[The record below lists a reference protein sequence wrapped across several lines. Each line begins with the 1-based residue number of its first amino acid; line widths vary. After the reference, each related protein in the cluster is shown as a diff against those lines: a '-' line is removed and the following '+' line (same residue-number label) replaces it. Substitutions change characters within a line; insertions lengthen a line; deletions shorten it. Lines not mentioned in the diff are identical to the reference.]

1 MERESNGIESYQ
13 RTSIKQY
20 ELIVSLST
28 LEDNIFKGL
37 FDVTFEENF
46 FKPSSIS
53 TDFFNKSILI
63 LVSLL

>member
-13 RTSIKQY
+13 STLIKYY

-37 FDVTFEENF
+37 FDVTFEVEF
-46 FKPSSIS
+46 
-53 TDFFNKSILI
+53 L
-63 LVSLL
+63 

>member
-28 LEDNIFKGL
+28 LEDNIFKSS
-37 FDVTFEENF
+37 FDVTFEAEF
-46 FKPSSIS
+46 
-53 TDFFNKSILI
+53 L
-63 LVSLL
+63 